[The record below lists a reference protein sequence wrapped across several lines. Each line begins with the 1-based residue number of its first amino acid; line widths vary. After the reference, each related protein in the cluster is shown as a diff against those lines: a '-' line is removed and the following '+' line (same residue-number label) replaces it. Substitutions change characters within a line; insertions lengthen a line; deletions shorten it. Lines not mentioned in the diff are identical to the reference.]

1 MARIVEV
8 NLPSGNTV
16 QVRPISIRNMD
27 KVIGLI
33 TLVINTLGSTTDG
46 GTIARIVR
54 EHWGDVLDLF
64 TISLVNGEA
73 DLDRIEGFEDPV
85 VLLQEIIRVNGGPNF
100 IQRLNLVVKEAAE
113 STSRLVSMTKPPES
127 SSN

>member
-54 EHWGDVLDLF
+54 EHWSDVLDLF

-73 DLDRIEGFEDPV
+73 DLDRIEGFEDPI
-85 VLLQEIIRVNGGPNF
+85 VLLQEIIKVNGGPNF
-100 IQRLNLVVKEAAE
+100 IQRLNSVVKEAAE

-127 SSN
+127 STN

>member
-16 QVRPISIRNMD
+16 KVRPISIRNMD

-33 TLVINTLGSTTDG
+33 TIVINTLGTAADS

-73 DLDRIEGFEDPV
+73 DLDLVEGFEDPV
-85 VLLQEIIRVNGGPNF
+85 VLLQEIIRVNGGPSF
-100 IQRLNLVVKEAAE
+100 IQRLNDLVKGAVE
-113 STSRLVSMTKPPES
+113 STSNLVGMTKPPETTT
-127 SSN
+127 N

>member
-46 GTIARIVR
+46 GTIAQIVR
-54 EHWGDVLDLF
+54 EHWSDVLDLF

-73 DLDRIEGFEDPV
+73 DLDRIEGFEDPI
-85 VLLQEIIRVNGGPNF
+85 VLLQEIIKVNGGPNF
-100 IQRLNLVVKEAAE
+100 IQRLNSVVKEAAE
-113 STSRLVSMTKPPES
+113 STSRLVSITKPPEGS
-127 SSN
+127 PN

>member
-54 EHWGDVLDLF
+54 EHWSDVLDLF

-73 DLDRIEGFEDPV
+73 DLDRIEGFEDPI
-85 VLLQEIIRVNGGPNF
+85 VLLQEIIKVNGGPNF
-100 IQRLNLVVKEAAE
+100 IQRLNSVVKEAAE

-127 SSN
+127 SPN

>member
-1 MARIVEV
+1 MAKIVEV
-8 NLPSGNTV
+8 SLPSGNVV
-16 QVRPISIRNMD
+16 QIRPISIRNMD

-33 TLVINTLGSTTDG
+33 TLVITTLGATTDG

-54 EHWGDVLDLF
+54 EHWNDVLDLF

-85 VLLQEIIRVNGGPNF
+85 VLLQEIIKVNGGPNF
-100 IQRLNLVVKEAAE
+100 IQRLNSVVKEAAE

-127 SSN
+127 STN